1 MSVRRTLFLQ
11 LLLIIGLPLAAFWAA
26 RPSATSGL
34 SEQQLRNLQ
43 IYQVQRGTVA
53 LTVSAIGSLTAKRE
67 ATLSF
72 LQSGRVS
79 QVFVQRDDYVLA
91 GDLLVKLDSTAQ
103 ELAYEQA
110 LLALEQAEMALQTLL
125 EPNEDQIRLAE
136 AAVASARGA
145 YFSVGNAVR
154 PEDITAAQM
163 AYEQAQRTYNDAIA
177 ARDTAP
183 PGQYEILAAR
193 AGEASFNMEIAR
205 LQLESLTSGAAT
217 RAQSGAAYARLVQ
230 AERELERVLAGPSQ
244 VQIEAA
250 QAQID
255 RAEAQVRQA
264 ELALQR
270 TNLTAP
276 FDGVI
281 GALNVEVGTVVAPNL
296 PVATLVDVSPL
307 KLVVQVDEV
316 DIRLVEVGLPVRVRL
331 DALPDNLLEARVTR
345 VADVGTAS
353 GGIVSYEVEIEM
365 ISDDPRA
372 RVGMTADATIIVQ
385 ERTNALAV
393 PNAYIRLDRF
403 TGEAFVNVVQPDF
416 TIREVPVRLGLQGQ
430 DMSEVVSG
438 LSEGDLIALTLGGRG
453 LNEFIGG

>member
-1 MSVRRTLFLQ
+1 MSVRRTLFIQ
-11 LLLIIGLPLAAFWAA
+11 LLLVIGLPLAVFLSA
-26 RPSATSGL
+26 RPAPSGI
-34 SEQQLRNLQ
+34 SEQLLNNLQ
-43 IYQVQRGTVA
+43 VYQVQRGTVA
-53 LTVSAIGSLTAKRE
+53 LTVSAIGALAADQE
-67 ATLSF
+67 ASLSF
-72 LQSGRVS
+72 LQSGRVA

-91 GDLLVKLDSTAQ
+91 GDLLMKLDSTAQ

-125 EPNEDQIRLAE
+125 QPSEDQIRLAE

-145 YFSVGNAVR
+145 YFSVGNAVQ
-154 PEDITAAQM
+154 PQDITAAQL

-183 PGQYEILAAR
+183 PGQYDILAAR
-193 AGEASFNMEIAR
+193 AGEASFNLEIAR
-205 LQLESLTSGAAT
+205 LQLEALTSGSAT
-217 RAQSGAAYARLVQ
+217 RAQSGAAFARLVQ

-244 VQIEAA
+244 VQIEGA

-270 TNLTAP
+270 TNLFAP

-281 GALNVEVGTVVAPNL
+281 GALNAEVGAVVAPNF

-307 KLVVQVDEV
+307 SLVVQVDEI
-316 DIRLVEVGLPVRVRL
+316 DIRLIEVGMLVRVRL

-345 VADVGTAS
+345 IADVGVTT
-353 GGIVSYEVEIEM
+353 GGIVSYDVEIELV
-365 ISDDPRA
+365 SDDPRA
-372 RVGMTADATIIVQ
+372 RVGMTADATIIVR
-385 ERTNALAV
+385 ERTDTLAI

-403 TGEAFVNVVQPDF
+403 TGQAFVNLIQPDL
-416 TIREVPVRLGLQGQ
+416 TIREVPIRLGLQGQ
-430 DMSEVVSG
+430 DMSEVVAG